1 MNILLI
7 NKFYFQK
14 GGAEKYFFDLKKL
27 LEDKGNTV
35 VLFAMQH
42 KKNLKT
48 KYNKYFVSEIK
59 TKPSKNI
66 FKNLKTICRFW
77 WSLEARRK
85 IKKLLLNNKINIA
98 HLNNIYHQISPSI
111 LPIFKKHK
119 IPVVMTVHDYSL
131 VSPNYNMFLNGKI
144 YDKICG
150 KKYYKCLFDK
160 CVNKSFVQSLIS
172 VIEMYLH
179 HKILNVYK
187 KNIDIFIAPSRFV
200 EKKLLDAGFDKN
212 KIKLLPH
219 FIDCNETALPSYKAS
234 DYILYFGRLSA
245 EKGIDFL
252 VDVMQYL
259 PNIKLKVVGQGPL
272 EEKIK
277 LQIKSYNLNNI
288 ELMGYKSGNE
298 LENIIKNSN
307 FVVAPSLSP
316 ETFGLNILESQVLG
330 KIVIASNIGALPE
343 LVEKK
348 FLFEPGK
355 LEDIINK
362 IKSLTKIKKNDIL
375 DSYEIAEKVRKKHNP
390 ELYYKKLLEIY
401 NL

>member
-219 FIDCNETALPSYKAS
+219 FVNPVVAKRLYGVS
-234 DYILYFGRLSA
+234 DYILYFGRLSK

-252 VDVMQYL
+252 VAVMQYL

-277 LQIKSYNLNNI
+277 LQIKSYNLNNV
-288 ELMGYKSGNE
+288 ELTGYKSGDE

-307 FVVAPSLSP
+307 FIVVPSLSP